1 MVIFIDGPQLSG
13 KTTLIEGVKRATKKL
28 KFPFGEISKDLGF
41 SNQESVLKGFQVGKD
56 LSALYFISSLVDK
69 DKEDILVD
77 RGPFSSIYYSLAKE
91 RMTLKEVSNFS
102 EKVAEFGG
110 DFRYI
115 FVLPKNRPAL
125 KRNKFDGFDGLDSFI
140 DPIAQHLIKVV
151 ADANRLDCRLF
162 FNDFSKPIE
171 ENVKKFERFIYS

>member
-41 SNQESVLKGFQVGKD
+41 SNQELVLKGFQVGKD

-69 DKEDILVD
+69 EKGDLLVD
-77 RGPFSSIYYSLAKE
+77 RGPFSSIYYSLAKG
-91 RMTLKEVSNFS
+91 RMTLKEVADFS
-102 EKVAEFGG
+102 EKVAEFGR

-115 FVLPKNRPAL
+115 FVLPKNRPSM
-125 KRNKFDGFDGLDSFI
+125 RRDKFDGFDGLDSFI
-140 DPIAQHLIKVV
+140 DPVAPHFIKVV
-151 ADANRLDCRLF
+151 ADINRLDYRLF

-171 ENVKKFERFIYS
+171 ENVKEFENFIYS